1 MKDALGR
8 RRRVSRAVDL
18 VTMETGLLM
27 RKTRVAL
34 TKERG
39 AALQRWSRVS
49 DGQRV
54 VEVAGQ
60 VIRIGNWGLF
70 IFVSCAFGAGVAAC
84 KQTEPMTDRAPAGGM
99 RPAARP
105 PDASPAP
112 DGGKAG
118 SEVAADPS
126 ATLENLVVFITE
138 RSRLPLAVADAEERL
153 RFLGPIRRE
162 EQPAGELPA
171 VLTLFWER
179 APGLRVQVE
188 YQFDGA
194 WKFQSAGC
202 DVTDPSG
209 IAAPTYKRLF
219 TMIRRRLGKPAWKE
233 PQQGRLSAVG
243 WKLGHRI
250 ELVLSEEV
258 GSPPTG
264 GPSTNYV
271 SISISEPEGEPD

>member
-1 MKDALGR
+1 
-8 RRRVSRAVDL
+8 
-18 VTMETGLLM
+18 VTMDTGLLA

-34 TKERG
+34 EKARCRL
-39 AALQRWSRVS
+39 AMQRCTRVP
-49 DGQRV
+49 DGQPV

-70 IFVSCAFGAGVAAC
+70 VFVSCAFGAGVAAR
-84 KQTEPMTDRAPAGGM
+84 KKAEPTADRAPAGAI
-99 RPAARP
+99 RSAARP
-105 PDASPAP
+105 TDASPAP

-138 RSRLPLAVADAEERL
+138 RSRFPLAVADAEERL

-162 EQPAGELPA
+162 EHSAGELPA

-194 WKFQSAGC
+194 WKSRPRPCSRAPWWSAALLARFRLPILRSGPCNSRPGVGC
-202 DVTDPSG
+202 GP
-209 IAAPTYKRLF
+209 
-219 TMIRRRLGKPAWKE
+219 RRSVPATPWPLPK
-233 PQQGRLSAVG
+233 SATA
-243 WKLGHRI
+243 RR
-250 ELVLSEEV
+250 S
-258 GSPPTG
+258 
-264 GPSTNYV
+264 
-271 SISISEPEGEPD
+271 

>member
-1 MKDALGR
+1 MALT
-8 RRRVSRAVDL
+8 RARCRL
-18 VTMETGLLM
+18 APQ
-27 RKTRVAL
+27 RCTRVP
-34 TKERG
+34 
-39 AALQRWSRVS
+39 
-49 DGQRV
+49 DGQPV

-60 VIRIGNWGLF
+60 VIRVGNWGLF
-70 IFVSCAFGAGVAAC
+70 VFVSGAFGAGVAAC
-84 KQTEPMTDRAPAGGM
+84 KKTEPMTDHAPAGGM
-99 RPAARP
+99 RPASRP

-118 SEVAADPS
+118 SGVAADPS
-126 ATLENLVVFITE
+126 ATLENLVAFITE
-138 RSRLPLAVADAEERL
+138 RSRFPLAVADAEERL

-179 APGLRVQVE
+179 APGLRVQAE

-194 WKFQSAGC
+194 WRFQSAGF
-202 DVTDPSG
+202 DVTNPSG

-219 TMIRRRLGKPAWKE
+219 TMIRGRLGKPAWKE
-233 PQQGRLSAVG
+233 PQQGLPTAVG
-243 WKLGHRI
+243 WKLRHRI
-250 ELVLSEEV
+250 ELVLSEKV